1 MDATERALFLVR
13 NSGISEVRGRERRE
27 TAGVRTFSTEEGRMY
42 CHGTRAHCCHPAVT
56 ASSQRGWGPM
66 SHMAQLG
73 SSALTQPG
81 PTPCPSKVIL
91 QEQRQGSIAPQTYCA
106 TLQGTHQHLL
116 MWLCYWVGLQP
127 KQTFGLLSSLEWSG
141 LLYSYRGAG
150 MNHSITFP
158 MQPCPE
164 APPWS
169 LLI

>member
-1 MDATERALFLVR
+1 VGQD
-13 NSGISEVRGRERRE
+13 IQHRGSKDVLSWDKGTLLSPRCDCQQPEGMG
-27 TAGVRTFSTEEGRMY
+27 THVPHGSAGL
-42 CHGTRAHCCHPAVT
+42 
-56 ASSQRGWGPM
+56 
-66 SHMAQLG
+66 LG

-91 QEQRQGSIAPQTYCA
+91 QEQRQGSIAPQTHCA